1 MPLKHGK
8 SQKTI
13 SSNISEMVHSGHP
26 QDQSVAAALN
36 IAREAKAFGGMP
48 TMHIKKLKMPTMHIK
63 KLKKSKIHVGPI
75 HSPVAGRTDH
85 LNMHVKSGSYV
96 IPADI
101 ISSMG
106 EGNTMAGF
114 RVAKNIF
121 SQPFYG
127 SSKAGAGLPYTGGGL
142 PYGVPSPGKAEGG
155 EVSSVPIVAA
165 GGEYVIDPKD
175 VIRIGKGSMDDGQKI
190 LDHFVEGFR
199 SKTIKTLKGL
209 PGPKKN

>member
-1 MPLKHGK
+1 MPLKRGK

-13 SSNISEMVHSGHP
+13 SSNISEMVHAGHP
-26 QDQSVAAALN
+26 QNQSVAAALN
-36 IAREAKAFGGMP
+36 IAREAKAYGGMP
-48 TMHIKKLKMPTMHIK
+48 KMHIKKPKMG
-63 KLKKSKIHVGPI
+63 KIHVGPI
-75 HSPVAGRTDH
+75 HSSVSGRTDH

-101 ISSMG
+101 ISAMG
-106 EGNTMAGF
+106 EGNTMSGF

-121 SQPFYG
+121 AQPFYG
-127 SSKAGAGLPYTGGGL
+127 ASKAGAGLPYTGGGL
-142 PYGVPSPGKAEGG
+142 PYGVPTPGKAEGG
-155 EVSSVPIVAA
+155 EVDSVPIVAA

-175 VIRIGKGSMDDGQKI
+175 VIRIGKGSMDDGHKI

-199 SKTIKTLKGL
+199 ARTIKTLRNL